1 VIGATGTNRADRT
14 VGTAARPCHGGRVLR
29 VAIVGSGPAGVYAA
43 GSLSQ
48 HGDVLV
54 DVFDRLPCPFGLVR
68 YGVAPDHPKIKSIS
82 LTLRKL
88 LEDPAV
94 RFLGNVDVGPELSL
108 DELRRYYD
116 AVIFSS
122 GSAVDRRLGIPGE
135 DLPGSYSATEFVAW
149 YSAHPDAPIDA
160 FTLDARGVVVV
171 GVGNVAVDVSRILA
185 KSAAE
190 LRPTDLPDH
199 VLAVLD
205 RSRVEE
211 IHMIGRR
218 GPAQAK
224 FTTLELRELGEMTN
238 ADVLVDPADLVLDPA
253 SEATVAAEPMIRRN
267 LEVMRSW
274 AHRPPAERPR
284 RLYVRFWLR
293 PVEILGS
300 DRVTG
305 LVVERTRLDDTGNAV
320 GTGETFTID
329 AQMVLRSVGYRG
341 IPLPGLPFDDR
352 SGTVPNAAGR
362 VMANGSPM
370 PGVYVA
376 GWIKRGP
383 TGVIGTNKRDA
394 NETVAALLADEQV
407 LPVAP
412 ERDPDAVLELLEK
425 RGVEVV
431 TWTGWRAIEAVE
443 AALGETQGR
452 DRIKIADR
460 AELLR
465 AAADGHRKP

>member
-1 VIGATGTNRADRT
+1 M
-14 VGTAARPCHGGRVLR
+14 
-29 VAIVGSGPAGVYAA
+29 YAA
-43 GSLSQ
+43 GALSRR
-48 HGDVLV
+48 GDVLV

-94 RFLGNVDVGPELSL
+94 RFLGNVDVGRQLSL
-108 DELRRYYD
+108 DELRRFYD

-135 DLPGSYSATEFVAW
+135 DLPGSYSATDFVAW
-149 YSAHPDAPIDA
+149 YSAHPDAPVDG
-160 FTLDARGVVVV
+160 FTLDARSVAVI
-171 GVGNVAVDVSRILA
+171 GVGNVAVDVARILA
-185 KSAAE
+185 RSVDE

-199 VLAVLD
+199 VLAELE
-205 RSRVEE
+205 RSQVEE

-218 GPAQAK
+218 GPVQAK
-224 FTTLELRELGEMTN
+224 FTTLELRELGELVN
-238 ADVLVDPADLVLDPA
+238 ADVLVDPADLELDPV
-253 SEATVAAEPMIRRN
+253 SQATLATESMVRRN
-267 LEVMRSW
+267 LEVVRAW
-274 AHRPPAERPR
+274 AQRPPAGRPR
-284 RLYVRFWLR
+284 RLYVRFLLR
-293 PVEILGS
+293 PVEVLGP
-300 DRVTG
+300 DRVSG
-305 LVVERTRLDDTGNAV
+305 LVVEKTRIDESGNAV
-320 GTGETFTID
+320 GTGQTSTIE

-341 IPLPGLPFDDR
+341 IPLPGLPFDER

-362 VMANGSPM
+362 VLANGGPL

-394 NETVAALLADEQV
+394 NETVTALLEDVPA
-407 LPVAP
+407 LPAAP

-425 RGVEVV
+425 RGIEVV
-431 TWTGWRAIEAVE
+431 TWTGWRSIELAE
-443 AALGETQGR
+443 AALGEAQGR
-452 DRIKIADR
+452 DRVKIADR

-465 AAADGHRKP
+465 AAADGHSRRP